1 MGIAILSLFLF
12 GAIITRGGAWWA
24 RMVPLGKGSPMEA
37 LVESGQNALSVS
49 RSLVEQGLTTGDAR
63 ALARWFS
70 LLDMDTRLK
79 PGLYRIRP
87 GTPWEVAKQMNSQE
101 PDSAGIRLL
110 PGTTIAELGTALSP
124 WGGESALL
132 RELSDPGNFPA
143 RVRGILPEKPEYRL
157 AFLLPETYR
166 VTPSKMAINEF
177 VRLASNTWLEKIA
190 PFLPPDPS
198 PRWLLERAILA
209 SINERESRDDRER
222 SRVAGVFENRLR
234 LGMPL
239 QSCATVVFAWKLEG
253 RTLRGLTY
261 ADLEIDSPYNTYRN
275 RGLPPG
281 PIGVPSLSAW
291 RASLAPEH
299 HEYLFFVLS
308 PSGRHLFSRTYEEHL
323 AAQKS
328 ASEDRHKNSTGRENE
343 ARP

>member
-101 PDSAGIRLL
+101 PDSAGI
-110 PGTTIAELGTALSP
+110 PGTTIGELGTALSP

-222 SRVAGVFENRLR
+222 PRVAGVFENRLR

-275 RGLPPG
+275 GGLPPG

-291 RASLAPEH
+291 QASLAPEH

-328 ASEDRHKNSTGRENE
+328 ASEDRPKNSTGRENE
-343 ARP
+343 TRP